1 MHHAL
6 MLAVLALGLHDIDDH
21 GDPSLLQQWVFD
33 DQSADNG
40 TLRSQRG
47 DLRGRLRG
55 RASSGRSG
63 GLVIDGM
70 DGMLEIGELTP
81 HLREHLPES
90 AMTIGAW
97 VLISSPTEW
106 GGIAGVIQDN
116 GDHEEGWL
124 LGYRGEHFCMA
135 LAATGADADRGDL
148 TYLTAPDPFKLNTWY
163 HVAGTFD
170 GMAMRLWVDGN
181 LVAESLEQSGD
192 IRYPSTGRLAIGAYL
207 DDNEY
212 HPLDGA
218 IQHVRLRNKALDG
231 KQIREEMAA
240 YPDMRGAATPHRPLH
255 MLVGPYLQATE
266 DDGVTVMW
274 ETTRPSTGRVEFGT
288 TSELGEVA
296 ASTTQATLHEVSL
309 RGLPPESN
317 WFYRVV
323 GESDSDRV
331 ESPILTFQTKIRPDT
346 PVGFI
351 VVSDTQ
357 NNPAVTTMMSQHA
370 WSHRPH
376 FIMHCG
382 DLVGTG
388 TVKREWVQEFF
399 GSTGE
404 LLGRYPIYPTL
415 GNHERDARLYYD
427 YFSLPGE
434 EYFYD
439 YRWGDVHVFVL
450 DTNKDVSPDSAQYRW
465 FQKAIADSDA
475 RWKLVQHHQP
485 AWTSDSNDYGDTFS
499 GGST

>member
-1 MHHAL
+1 
-6 MLAVLALGLHDIDDH
+6 
-21 GDPSLLQQWVFD
+21 
-33 DQSADNG
+33 
-40 TLRSQRG
+40 
-47 DLRGRLRG
+47 
-55 RASSGRSG
+55 
-63 GLVIDGM
+63 
-70 DGMLEIGELTP
+70 
-81 HLREHLPES
+81 
-90 AMTIGAW
+90 
-97 VLISSPTEW
+97 
-106 GGIAGVIQDN
+106 
-116 GDHEEGWL
+116 
-124 LGYRGEHFCMA
+124 
-135 LAATGADADRGDL
+135 
-148 TYLTAPDPFKLNTWY
+148 
-163 HVAGTFD
+163 
-170 GMAMRLWVDGN
+170 
-181 LVAESLEQSGD
+181 
-192 IRYPSTGRLAIGAYL
+192 
-207 DDNEY
+207 
-212 HPLDGA
+212 
-218 IQHVRLRNKALDG
+218 
-231 KQIREEMAA
+231 
-240 YPDMRGAATPHRPLH
+240 

-288 TSELGEVA
+288 TSELGDVA

-499 GGST
+499 GGSTWGDLQVRTHLVPLYEAHGVDVVFNGHIHVYERTWPIVQDRVDHDHGVIYVTTGGAGGSLEDFAPSRTWFTAHKYRGHHYCIVTAHERAFEVRAFDQDGKLIDFFQIPAEGRPPSD